1 MINLDTVRAHVTAI
15 GDLLNLPF
23 AHPDAYEDLDDA
35 ALREHVAAHLRAAL
49 ENGDVPAPPGTEK
62 APGAEG
68 VLADYLAA
76 LRDLTDDEVKALDA
90 AWDAAR
96 GGAWDAVLDTAR
108 IAAWD
113 AADRAAVRDV
123 AQVALRVAA
132 RSVAGSAAWGAAWY
146 AALAVVVAD
155 LVGQHGLTREHLDTL
170 TAPARTI
177 PRLAKIIEWA
187 LPTESAR

>member
-1 MINLDTVRAHVTAI
+1 MINLDVVRAHVTAI

-23 AHPDAYEDLDDA
+23 AHPDAYEGLDDA

-76 LRDLTDDEVKALDA
+76 LRDLTDDEVKALA
-90 AWDAAR
+90 VAWGAAR
-96 GGAWDAVLDTAR
+96 GRGARDAALDTAR
-108 IAAWD
+108 NAAWD
-113 AADRAAVRDV
+113 AADRAAMRDAV
-123 AQVALRVAA
+123 QVALRVAA
-132 RSVAGSAAWGAAWY
+132 QSVAPPGVAAAWY

-155 LVGQHGLTREHLDTL
+155 LVGQYGLTREHLDTL
-170 TAPARTI
+170 TAPARAV
-177 PRLAKIIEWA
+177 PRLAKIIDRA
-187 LPTESAR
+187 LGVR

>member
-76 LRDLTDDEVKALDA
+76 LRDLTDDEVKALA
-90 AWDAAR
+90 VAWGAAR
-96 GGAWDAVLDTAR
+96 GRGARDAALDTAR
-108 IAAWD
+108 NAAWD

-155 LVGQHGLTREHLDTL
+155 LVGQYGLTREHLDTL
-170 TAPARTI
+170 TAPARAV
-177 PRLAKIIEWA
+177 PRLAKIIDRA
-187 LPTESAR
+187 LGVR